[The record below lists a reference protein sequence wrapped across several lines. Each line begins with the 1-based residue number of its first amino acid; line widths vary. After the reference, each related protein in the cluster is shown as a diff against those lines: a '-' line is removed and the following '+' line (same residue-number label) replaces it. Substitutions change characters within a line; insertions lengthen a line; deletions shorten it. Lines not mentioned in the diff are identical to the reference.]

1 MNKKFLS
8 AILFGALMVTSTG
21 TFVSC
26 KDYDDEIDEINA
38 TLTDLKSQL
47 AALQTKVENGD
58 YVTGITKTAD
68 GKGMTFTYSK
78 GSTVTVTLDGKD
90 GEAGAPGTP
99 GKDAQQVTVDEK
111 TGELKIDGKGTGI
124 FPAKDAAKAP
134 VKAEGGYWYTLN
146 EKGEYENTNIPVSG
160 ITVTGT
166 EATGYTLTVYSAD
179 GEKVIK
185 LPTASSTITE
195 IMIGNL
201 TFGATTDD
209 NDNFVTGLDWG
220 YKSNGKIDWKG
231 PKGNIAANQLMIG
244 QIALAKGKLSVTPAS
259 VDLSGMTLELIDT
272 KGDIAPVN
280 IVATPNS
287 TDGAATAPRAAATD
301 GKWNLAITLKSDVTK
316 DNITKVFGA
325 WDNSDYN
332 AKLYALRINGK
343 VYTGYS
349 IAVKVAK
356 NNAITNAT
364 TVGNGITLSTTNL
377 KSIGN
382 NHDKPLDNNSNIEVP
397 VGSSSLVCSDSKFYD
412 GYIAFE
418 GTQTAKAE
426 KLGVSANG
434 MNLSIKESAKAE
446 EVIATVH
453 IMSVDGKET
462 TKNITLKIGGV
473 KSDDTQT
480 IAATT
485 YELGLDDSGVLNAI
499 VVDLKDAF
507 SSLSAANAEEI
518 DNLTQITVENVKDQV
533 NFLANDL
540 TSTNVTFY
548 TDKDGKPADKFVDRS
563 ANNGEVVLAN
573 SDARNIRW
581 MKIAVNGNVNTNAK
595 PGNYNL
601 TLTIKDQEL
610 GTAVSTIKTVTIPV
624 TVALPTWN
632 KLFKNTTAWEDG
644 KFVARLTAS
653 VANKPQVNFTRAFLP
668 NTKAAVND
676 IKLTIDKV
684 DNKDV
689 IEDQLNASV
698 TLKNIQN
705 TNNTLKVNELGVVA
719 SYTFGG
725 VNDLTVKSSKFTT
738 KIMSIFEGAKLV
750 YYTDNVAGATAK
762 VGPDFTIAKLTTANN
777 KKNGLA
783 LQYGKGESAVCNS
796 IVIEG
801 VTVQESNSTAA
812 DKVKVAYGVDGLNN
826 VTATAANEGIELG
839 KAQIG
844 DKGTLVLTF
853 TDFAGIVTTAT
864 IAFE

>member
-1 MNKKFLS
+1 
-8 AILFGALMVTSTG
+8 MVSSTG

-68 GKGMTFTYSK
+68 GKGMTFTFSK
-78 GSTVTVTLDGKD
+78 GSTVTVTLDVKD

-195 IMIGNL
+195 IMIGDL
-201 TFGATTDD
+201 TFGAVTTTSSA
-209 NDNFVTGLDWG
+209 TGLDWG

-244 QIALAKGKLSVTPAS
+244 QIAPAEGLLSVTPAS

-287 TDGAATAPRAAATD
+287 TDGAATAPRAAATN

-325 WDNSDYN
+325 WDNSTYN

-343 VYTGYS
+343 VYTDYT
-349 IAVKVAK
+349 IAVKVAE

-382 NHDKPLDNNSNIEVP
+382 NHNKALDNNSNIEVP

-480 IAATT
+480 
-485 YELGLDDSGVLNAI
+485 N
-499 VVDLKDAF
+499 
-507 SSLSAANAEEI
+507 
-518 DNLTQITVENVKDQV
+518 
-533 NFLANDL
+533 
-540 TSTNVTFY
+540 
-548 TDKDGKPADKFVDRS
+548 RC
-563 ANNGEVVLAN
+563 
-573 SDARNIRW
+573 
-581 MKIAVNGNVNTNAK
+581 
-595 PGNYNL
+595 
-601 TLTIKDQEL
+601 
-610 GTAVSTIKTVTIPV
+610 
-624 TVALPTWN
+624 
-632 KLFKNTTAWEDG
+632 
-644 KFVARLTAS
+644 
-653 VANKPQVNFTRAFLP
+653 
-668 NTKAAVND
+668 
-676 IKLTIDKV
+676 
-684 DNKDV
+684 
-689 IEDQLNASV
+689 
-698 TLKNIQN
+698 
-705 TNNTLKVNELGVVA
+705 
-719 SYTFGG
+719 
-725 VNDLTVKSSKFTT
+725 
-738 KIMSIFEGAKLV
+738 
-750 YYTDNVAGATAK
+750 YY
-762 VGPDFTIAKLTTANN
+762 L
-777 KKNGLA
+777 
-783 LQYGKGESAVCNS
+783 
-796 IVIEG
+796 
-801 VTVQESNSTAA
+801 
-812 DKVKVAYGVDGLNN
+812 
-826 VTATAANEGIELG
+826 
-839 KAQIG
+839 
-844 DKGTLVLTF
+844 
-853 TDFAGIVTTAT
+853 
-864 IAFE
+864 

>member
-1 MNKKFLS
+1 
-8 AILFGALMVTSTG
+8 MVSSTG

-68 GKGMTFTYSK
+68 GKGMTFTFSK
-78 GSTVTVTLDGKD
+78 GSTVTVTLDVKD

-166 EATGYTLTVYSAD
+166 EATGYTLTVYGAD

-195 IMIGNL
+195 IMIGDL
-201 TFGATTDD
+201 TFGAVTTTSSA
-209 NDNFVTGLDWG
+209 TGLDWG

-244 QIALAKGKLSVTPAS
+244 QIAPAEGLLSVTPAS

-287 TDGAATAPRAAATD
+287 TDGAATAPRAAATN

-325 WDNSDYN
+325 WDNSTYN

-343 VYTGYS
+343 VYTDYT

-356 NNAITNAT
+356 DNAITNAT

-382 NHDKPLDNNSNIEVP
+382 NHNKALDNNSNIEVP

-485 YELGLDDSGVLNAI
+485 YELGLDDSGDLNAI

-518 DNLTQITVENVKDQV
+518 NKLTQITVENVKDQV

-548 TDKDGKPADKFVDRS
+548 TDKDGKPADKFVDGS

-581 MKIAVNGNVNTNAK
+581 MKIAVNGNVNAKAK

-601 TLTIKDQEL
+601 TLTIKDQKS

-624 TVALPTWN
+624 TVALPAWD

-653 VANKPQVNFTRAFLP
+653 VANTPVVNFTRAFLP

-676 IKLTIDKV
+676 IKLAIDKV

-689 IEDQLNASV
+689 IANQSSASV
-698 TLKNIQN
+698 VTLQNIQN
-705 TNNTLKVNELGVVA
+705 TNKTLKVNELGVVA

-750 YYTDNVAGATAK
+750 YYTNNVAGATAK
-762 VGPDFTIAKLTTANN
+762 VGADFTICLLYT
-777 KKNGLA
+777 
-783 LQYGKGESAVCNS
+783 SPS
-796 IVIEG
+796 PR
-801 VTVQESNSTAA
+801 
-812 DKVKVAYGVDGLNN
+812 D
-826 VTATAANEGIELG
+826 
-839 KAQIG
+839 
-844 DKGTLVLTF
+844 
-853 TDFAGIVTTAT
+853 
-864 IAFE
+864 

>member
-68 GKGMTFTYSK
+68 GKGMTFTFSK
-78 GSTVTVTLDGKD
+78 GSTVTVTLDVKD

-209 NDNFVTGLDWG
+209 DNDNFVTELDWG

-377 KSIGN
+377 RSIGN

-446 EVIATVH
+446 KVIATVH

-801 VTVQESNSTAA
+801 VTVQESNSV
-812 DKVKVAYGVDGLNN
+812 DSNRKVYHYNN
-826 VTATAANEGIELG
+826 
-839 KAQIG
+839 
-844 DKGTLVLTF
+844 
-853 TDFAGIVTTAT
+853 
-864 IAFE
+864 

>member
-8 AILFGALMVTSTG
+8 AILFGALMVSSTG

-68 GKGMTFTYSK
+68 GKGMTFTFSK
-78 GSTVTVTLDGKD
+78 GSTVTVTLDVKD

-146 EKGEYENTNIPVSG
+146 EKGEYENINIPVSG

-195 IMIGNL
+195 IMIGDL
-201 TFGATTDD
+201 TFGAVTTTSSA
-209 NDNFVTGLDWG
+209 TGLDWG

-244 QIALAKGKLSVTPAS
+244 QIAPAEGLLSVTPAS

-287 TDGAATAPRAAATD
+287 TDGAATAPRAAATN

-325 WDNSDYN
+325 WDNSTYN

-343 VYTGYS
+343 VYTDYT

-356 NNAITNAT
+356 DNAITNAT

-382 NHDKPLDNNSNIEVP
+382 NHNKALDNNSNIEVP

-485 YELGLDDSGVLNAI
+485 YELGLDDSGDLNAI

-518 DNLTQITVENVKDQV
+518 NKLTQITVENVKDQV

-548 TDKDGKPADKFVDRS
+548 TDKDGKPADKFVDGS

-581 MKIAVNGNVNTNAK
+581 MKIAVNGNVNAKAK

-601 TLTIKDQEL
+601 TLTIKDQKS

-624 TVALPTWN
+624 TVALPAWD

-653 VANKPQVNFTRAFLP
+653 VANTPVVNFTRAFLP

-676 IKLTIDKV
+676 IKLAIDKV

-689 IEDQLNASV
+689 IANQSSASV
-698 TLKNIQN
+698 TLQNIQN
-705 TNNTLKVNELGVVA
+705 TNKTLKVNELGVVA

-750 YYTDNVAGATAK
+750 YYTNNVAGATAK
-762 VGPDFTIAKLTTANN
+762 VGADFTIAKLTTANN

-796 IVIEG
+796 IPAIEG

-826 VTATAANEGIELG
+826 VTAVSDSEGIKLVST
-839 KAQIG
+839 QIG